1 MTEQPSRSSFPVPTE
16 GELYMTTPAR
26 PTPKANVAAMVSE
39 IMEEA
44 RKNAE
49 EPAPRASRRVTSTVS
64 AVIVSALCAWVW
76 IAPPPWLVPK
86 PAAPPSR
93 EYREASARVA
103 LALHAQ
109 RIEAYRASH
118 GRLPNTK
125 QEVGIAS
132 DQVAYDRTDSL
143 SYELVS
149 RVDGQPVTY
158 RSSQPRDRYLAEA
171 MTALTRAR
179 R

>member
-1 MTEQPSRSSFPVPTE
+1 
-16 GELYMTTPAR
+16 MTTPAR

-49 EPAPRASRRVTSTVS
+49 EAAPAPSRRISSVV
-64 AVIVSALCAWVW
+64 AALIVMALCAWAW
-76 IAPPPWLVPK
+76 IAPPSWLVP
-86 PAAPPSR
+86 PPVAPPSR
-93 EYREASARVA
+93 EYREASTRVA

-109 RIEAYRASH
+109 RIEAYRSSH
-118 GRLPNTK
+118 GRLPRTK
-125 QEVGIAS
+125 QEVGIVS
-132 DQVAYDRTDSL
+132 DQVTYDRADSL
-143 SYELVS
+143 SYELTS
-149 RVDGQPVTY
+149 RVDGQPVSY
-158 RSSQPRDRYLAEA
+158 KSSQPRDRYLAEA